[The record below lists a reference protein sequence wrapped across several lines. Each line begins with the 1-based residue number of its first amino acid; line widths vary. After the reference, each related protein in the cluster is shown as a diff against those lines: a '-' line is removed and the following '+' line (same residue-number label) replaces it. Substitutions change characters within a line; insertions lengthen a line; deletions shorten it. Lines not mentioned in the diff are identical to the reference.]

1 MFILLLICWIVF
13 NQNLTWEIFLFGLV
27 ISAAL
32 YAFMCSFMDYSI
44 KKDLFIMKR
53 LPGIALYVILL
64 VWEVI
69 KANFVLF
76 GIVFRKKKHAPVI
89 VEFRTKLKTRTARA
103 FLANSITLTPGTIT
117 IGVEG
122 DLFRIHCFDK
132 SLAEDIDATVFE
144 KRLLKLEEGAV
155 Q

>member
-13 NQNLTWEIFLFGLV
+13 NQNLTLEIFLFGLV

-32 YAFMCSFMDYSI
+32 YAFMCRFMDYSI

-76 GIVFRKKKHAPVI
+76 GIVFRKKKHDPVI
-89 VEFRTKLKTRTARA
+89 VEFKTKLKTRTARA

-132 SLAEDIDATVFE
+132 SLAEGIDATMFE